1 MTSTHHSITRNLGYY
16 KNEGGTYLIEIR
28 LTNVSQ
34 IFNSF
39 DPSPFL
45 EKDLDE
51 DAESYIVQS
60 VSEFTLKTPLKL
72 VFYLPKQGRDRET
85 QILPEAIHNY
95 FDYRKHNAARELRQT
110 LRRGRISLIIG
121 LLFLGLCTS
130 ISKLI
135 TLFSDGTFANILTEG
150 LLIVGW
156 VAMWRPL
163 EIFLYDWWPVH
174 RTQQVFDKLS
184 SIKIDIRTV

>member
-1 MTSTHHSITRNLGYY
+1 MKELDSYY

-28 LTNVSQ
+28 LSNVSQ

-60 VSEFTLKTPLKL
+60 VSEFPLKTPLKL
-72 VFYLPKQGRDRET
+72 VFYLPKQGRDQET

-95 FDYRKHNAARELRQT
+95 FDYRKHNSARELRQT
-110 LRRGRISLIIG
+110 LRQGRISLIIG

-135 TLFSDGTFANILTEG
+135 TLFNNGTFANILTEG

-163 EIFLYDWWPVH
+163 EIFLYDWWPIH

>member
-1 MTSTHHSITRNLGYY
+1 VQELNSYY
-16 KNEGGTYLIEIR
+16 NNEGDTYLIEIR
-28 LTNVSQ
+28 LSNVSQ

-60 VSEFTLKTPLKL
+60 VSEFPLNTPLKL
-72 VFYLPKQGRDRET
+72 VFYLPKQGQDEET
-85 QILPEAIHNY
+85 PILPEAIHNY
-95 FDYRKHNAARELRQT
+95 FDYRKHNAARELRHT
-110 LRRGRISLIIG
+110 LRQGRISLIIG
-121 LLFLGLCTS
+121 LLFLGVCIS

-135 TLFSDGTFANILTEG
+135 TLFSDSTFTTILTEG
-150 LLIVGW
+150 LSIVGW

-163 EIFLYDWWPVH
+163 EIFLYDWWPIH
-174 RTQQVFDKLS
+174 RTKQVFNKLS
-184 SIKIDIRTV
+184 SIKIEIRSL